1 MYWLARSVCPLCAAS
16 FVSSDFPRAF
26 SLMYVR
32 SSWRFGYWIYFS
44 VTVPGSVENV
54 CVGDRPLSGVLHSLS
69 VIVMLGVGD
78 GCLYTDWILGECSEL
93 LDHDLVGERDY
104 PVSSINLDGGL
115 DIHPDLVLTSIVS
128 ASDGEALLSRV
139 LCTS

>member
-1 MYWLARSVCPLCAAS
+1 MYIR
-16 FVSSDFPRAF
+16 
-26 SLMYVR
+26 
-32 SSWRFGYWIYFS
+32 
-44 VTVPGSVENV
+44 
-54 CVGDRPLSGVLHSLS
+54 VGDHPLSGVLLSLS

-93 LDHDLVGERDY
+93 LDLDLVGERDR

-115 DIHPDLVLTSIVS
+115 DIRPDLILTSSVS
-128 ASDGEALLSRV
+128 SSDGEAVLSGL